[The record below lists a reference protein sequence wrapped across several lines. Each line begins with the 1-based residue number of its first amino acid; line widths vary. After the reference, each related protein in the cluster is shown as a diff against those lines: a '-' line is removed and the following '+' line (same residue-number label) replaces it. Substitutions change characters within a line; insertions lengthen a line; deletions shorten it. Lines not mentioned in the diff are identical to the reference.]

1 MKDADRIRRIMLG
14 SPWGSL
20 LAAESYEHVQNPGS
34 LSFPTPTATFRQRLS
49 QVPNRYRESDF
60 IG

>member
-1 MKDADRIRRIMLG
+1 MLG

-34 LSFPTPTATFRQRLS
+34 LSFPTPTITFRQSLS